1 MKNIIEIN
9 KEQIMA
15 SWSAFYSLVTNEDV
29 TWKIVGYIPILPYP
43 VTEYA
48 VVYIALQIFQDIK

>member
-1 MKNIIEIN
+1 
-9 KEQIMA
+9 MA

-48 VVYIALQIFQDIK
+48 VVYTALQIFQDIK